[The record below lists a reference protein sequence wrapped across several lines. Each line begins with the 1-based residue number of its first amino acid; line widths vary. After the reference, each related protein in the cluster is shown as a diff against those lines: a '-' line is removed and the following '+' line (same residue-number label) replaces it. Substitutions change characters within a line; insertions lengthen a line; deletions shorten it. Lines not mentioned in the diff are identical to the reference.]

1 MVELLDNILVWWVWL
16 LIGLGLVLTELMTGS
31 WIMLGL
37 GVAAI
42 VVGFLVLVAPINV
55 VWQLMIWMVLSVV
68 FIWAFYRWFK
78 KQRLI
83 TASGQSN
90 LNLDII
96 GTVTEEIAPHRRG
109 RVTFDTPVLGSTKWA
124 ATSTESIAEGSR
136 VVILEINGQ
145 LIKVAHIKSI

>member
-16 LIGLGLVLTELMTGS
+16 LIGLGLILAELMTG
-31 WIMLGL
+31 WIVILGL
-37 GVAAI
+37 GIAAI
-42 VVGFLVLVAPINV
+42 AVGFVVLVVPINAAL
-55 VWQLMIWMVLSVV
+55 QILLWMALSVA
-68 FIWAFYRWFK
+68 FTWAFYKWFK
-78 KQRLI
+78 RQKII

-124 ATSTESIAEGSR
+124 ATASELIAEGSR
-136 VVILEINGQ
+136 VKILEINGQ
-145 LIKVAHIKSI
+145 LINVAPIKSI